1 MRPRPS
7 ARHQSLGA
15 GNQLW
20 IISAVR
26 ELVTEFVLLVGDDEH
41 VIADAL
47 GKACNFGLDCE
58 VSGVGAPRTGDK
70 RPRLLLDDPRS
81 ELLRGVTYVRGKLP
95 IGIAAADD
103 QQDAGP
109 ILGNEILN
117 ERIGQ
122 HRSAWRQVGDV
133 AGAIP
138 PAQPI
143 AGAGPF
149 ENT

>member
-1 MRPRPS
+1 HRRPSCIIAVRHPALRLAQKAFLQLDGTPLLMRPRPS
-7 ARHQSLGA
+7 ARHQTLGA

-81 ELLRGVTYVRGKLP
+81 ELLRGVTYVRGKLL

-103 QQDAGP
+103 QQDAG
-109 ILGNEILN
+109 
-117 ERIGQ
+117 
-122 HRSAWRQVGDV
+122 
-133 AGAIP
+133 
-138 PAQPI
+138 
-143 AGAGPF
+143 
-149 ENT
+149 